1 MFKFIKKFTKVVH
14 VLDLEF
20 AKQDVQPTLY
30 AYNDIKKAT
39 QDFHPD
45 MKIGQGSFGV
55 VYKVYTT
62 SFCVILIT
70 LIMLNLQ
77 WLLK

>member
-1 MFKFIKKFTKVVH
+1 MKIFKIIMKLVLKLH

-30 AYNDIKKAT
+30 AYNDIKIAT
-39 QDFHPD
+39 RDFHPN

-55 VYKVYTT
+55 VHKVRVHY
-62 SFCVILIT
+62 SFIFVLGYIL
-70 LIMLNLQ
+70 MC
-77 WLLK
+77 

>member
-62 SFCVILIT
+62 FFCVILIT